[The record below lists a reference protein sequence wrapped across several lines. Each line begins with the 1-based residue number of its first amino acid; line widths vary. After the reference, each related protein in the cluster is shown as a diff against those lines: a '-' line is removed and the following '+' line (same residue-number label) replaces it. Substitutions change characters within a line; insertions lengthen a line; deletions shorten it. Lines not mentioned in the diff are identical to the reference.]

1 MLLDLAWV
9 NLHFSTSCRLLDRV
23 SNFLMIGIF
32 PGHRRY
38 PYPHSFVP
46 RSITPPWLLH
56 SPATLCFL
64 HLSSPLQ
71 LLGHCAT
78 LCFHLLIRFFKA
90 LGHQLSDFAH
100 FHYLPL
106 FQEIWRNLV
115 LPVFFRLILSSN
127 FNFLLELSHL
137 ILSMLNS
144 ADDRPWLPLQRL
156 SRSQWIFLA
165 LGLSMK
171 SAAQLILQELGL
183 AQPVRDGWPLVA
195 LPIFHKVYPGQLA
208 PR

>member
-1 MLLDLAWV
+1 MD
-9 NLHFSTSCRLLDRV
+9 HV
-23 SNFLMIGIF
+23 SNSLMIGIF

-38 PYPHSFVP
+38 PYPHSCVL

-56 SPATLCFL
+56 SSEPLCFL
-64 HLSSPLQ
+64 HLSSPLYS
-71 LLGHCAT
+71 LGHFAT
-78 LCFHLLIRFFKA
+78 LCFHLLIRFFEA
-90 LGHQLSDFAH
+90 LGRQLSDFAH

-137 ILSMLNS
+137 ILSMLNP
-144 ADDRPWLPLQRL
+144 ADDRPRLPLQRL

-165 LGLSMK
+165 LDLSMK

-183 AQPVRDGWPLVA
+183 AQPARDGWPLVA
-195 LPIFHKVYPGQLA
+195 MPIFHKVYPAQLA